1 MCAKT
6 QRTLV
11 RPWRARHRQAMA
23 RPPRDDAPGIF
34 HVTVRGVGPGPLYLD
49 AFDPF
54 FWHADFATTLL
65 RVPWTCMAVCLLTT
79 HVHLLIDVPDSSLS
93 AGMHRIN
100 SVYARALNRRHERS
114 GPLQE
119 QRFHSTRIE
128 SDAHLALAFR
138 YIARNPVDAHLC
150 ISPLDWG
157 WSSYRSA
164 VGLEDGFTYLDI
176 FRIVGLFGRG
186 PRALARL
193 RTFVE
198 SGR

>member
-1 MCAKT
+1 MGL
-6 QRTLV
+6 R
-11 RPWRARHRQAMA
+11 RSWHSRAMA
-23 RPPRDDAPGIF
+23 RQPRDDAPGIF

-65 RVPWTCMAVCLLTT
+65 RVPWTCMAVCLMTT

-100 SVYARALNRRHERS
+100 SVYARAFNRRHERS

-119 QRFHSTRIE
+119 RRFHSTRIE
-128 SDAHLALAFR
+128 SDAHLDLAFR
-138 YIARNPVDAHLC
+138 YIARNPVEAHLC

-176 FRIVGLFGRG
+176 SRVVGLYGRG

-193 RTFVE
+193 RTSVE
-198 SGR
+198 AGG